1 MYSLHT
7 NLIIY
12 NNSAVLDH
20 NMKAIC
26 KLEKETEIHVFPVV
40 KSVFEVKE

>member
-1 MYSLHT
+1 
-7 NLIIY
+7 
-12 NNSAVLDH
+12 
-20 NMKAIC
+20 MKAIC